1 MNFAASLFCQC
12 LRLVVHIWLFSTI
25 LWWSWV
31 CNLNCTFWISGYH
44 LNVALNY
51 ESHLKIENII
61 NHRSW
66 NCTIFGA
73 PFQIHLYLSSMVSHS
88 IYISLHKTH
97 STNNLQYAHWIEM
110 LINIPNFGMR
120 IEWQTD
126 WLTDCVSMS
135 AYDTTRHTHTKK
147 ITKQTKTH
155 SNRNR
160 PIEKLLPFA
169 QTKLCSN
176 VYKKKHDQFGV
187 HFNSP
192 KIIFKWNKTT
202 TTTKEQHRTRRP
214 EK

>member
-1 MNFAASLFCQC
+1 MLFSFLRVLFQYDDCLTGISFSCSLSLFFSIIYLRFMNFAASLFCQC

-31 CNLNCTFWISGYH
+31 WNLNCTFWISGYH

-97 STNNLQYAHWIEM
+97 STNNLQYAHLNRDAYKYTQFWYENRM
-110 LINIPNFGMR
+110 TNRLA
-120 IEWQTD
+120 D
-126 WLTDCVSMS
+126 WLCE
-135 AYDTTRHTHTKK
+135 YERIRHDTTHTH
-147 ITKQTKTH
+147 
-155 SNRNR
+155 
-160 PIEKLLPFA
+160 
-169 QTKLCSN
+169 
-176 VYKKKHDQFGV
+176 KKK
-187 HFNSP
+187 
-192 KIIFKWNKTT
+192 
-202 TTTKEQHRTRRP
+202 
-214 EK
+214 

>member
-31 CNLNCTFWISGYH
+31 WNLNCTFWISGYH

-97 STNNLQYAHWIEM
+97 STNNLQYAHLNRDAYKYTQFWYENRM
-110 LINIPNFGMR
+110 TNRLA
-120 IEWQTD
+120 D
-126 WLTDCVSMS
+126 WLCE
-135 AYDTTRHTHTKK
+135 YERIRHDTTHTHKK